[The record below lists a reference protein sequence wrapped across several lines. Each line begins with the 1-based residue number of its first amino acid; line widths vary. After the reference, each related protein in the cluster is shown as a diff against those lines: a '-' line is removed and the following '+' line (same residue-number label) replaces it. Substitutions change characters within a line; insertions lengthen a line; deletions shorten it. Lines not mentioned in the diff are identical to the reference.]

1 MATVVHPDP
10 FSAVLLSSPP
20 LVVTEEQSR
29 YIREVLDI
37 SCSDSKFAEKAYT
50 AITRILSGGTVA
62 VPTLTSLNPATGL
75 TLTSITLT
83 AMGTNFTPGSKIVVS
98 GVEQETTF
106 VSETELNALVAL
118 GEEGVLPVA
127 VLTGEDILTDSVP
140 FTVTAVVGR
149 SDEKVYTP
157 THQQTQVHNQIHNQV
172 KK

>member
-20 LVVTEEQSR
+20 LMVTEEQSR

-50 AITRILSGGTVA
+50 AIMHILSGEAVK
-62 VPTLTSLNPATGL
+62 VPTLASLNPSTGM
-75 TLTSITLT
+75 TLTSVTIT

>member
-50 AITRILSGGTVA
+50 AITRILSGGSIEA
-62 VPTLTSLNPATGL
+62 PTLTSVNPSTGM
-75 TLTSITLT
+75 TLTSVTIT

-127 VLTGEDILTDSVP
+127 VLTDAGVLTDSVP
-140 FTVTAVVGR
+140 FTVTALGR
-149 SDEKVYTP
+149 SSDEKVYHKP
-157 THQQTQVHNQIHNQV
+157 DNKVQTHQVRQ
-172 KK
+172 